1 MKTGN
6 KRKEIILSYIFIIIL
21 ITTVLIFQFV
31 FVKNVNAQEKDYK
44 EDSTIEY
51 MQKELLEEQI
61 QTPEIK
67 LLKEYIEEY
76 SSAQMEKIFDKY
88 SPEKMMQD
96 VIKGKI
102 RFNIKDLIKR
112 CFVFFSQEIY
122 LNINI
127 LIKLVILI
135 VLCALLKNLQTSFL
149 KENVGELAFF
159 ICYIVVVSLLVIG
172 FKETSELGI
181 GVIEKMVGFMYA
193 TLPIMITLLIT
204 GGNVVSGGI
213 FQPILIMAVEISATV
228 VKNIFIPII
237 FLSTILSIINNIS
250 DKIHLSKLAELIK
263 KIGIILIGIILTI
276 FIGIVTIQGSV
287 GSVADGVAS
296 KTVKFAIGT
305 FIPVVGGYLSD
316 AADTVI
322 GCSLLIK
329 NAAGVIVL
337 IGIIAVCLMPIMK
350 IAAVV
355 LLYKITCALV
365 EPISE
370 KRITDCIN
378 DIANSMILII
388 GSVAVVAFMFIVS
401 ITAIIA
407 AGNMSAMI
415 R

>member
-1 MKTGN
+1 MKTSN
-6 KRKEIILSYIFIIIL
+6 ERKEIILSYIFVIAL
-21 ITTVLIFQFV
+21 IMTVLFFQFV
-31 FVKNVNAQEKDYK
+31 FVKSVNAQEKDYK
-44 EDSTIEY
+44 EDSTIENI
-51 MQKELLEEQI
+51 QKELLEDQI
-61 QTPEIK
+61 QSPEIK
-67 LLKEYIEEY
+67 LLREYIEDY
-76 SSAQMEKIFDKY
+76 SSNQMKKIFDKY

-102 RFNIKDLIKR
+102 RFSIRDLVKR
-112 CFVFFSQEIY
+112 CFVLFTQEIY

-135 VLCALLKNLQTSFL
+135 VLCALLKNLQSSFL
-149 KENVGELAFF
+149 KESVGELAFF
-159 ICYIVVVSLLVIG
+159 ICYIVVVSFLVIG
-172 FKETSELGI
+172 FKETSELGVN
-181 GVIEKMVGFMYA
+181 VIDKMVGFMYA
-193 TLPIMITLLIT
+193 TVPIMITLLIS

-213 FQPILIMAVEISATV
+213 FQPILIMAVEISAIV
-228 VKNIFIPII
+228 IKNVFIPIV
-237 FLSTILSIINNIS
+237 FLSTVLSIINNIS

-263 KIGIILIGIILTI
+263 KTGTVLIGIILTI
-276 FIGIVTIQGSV
+276 FVGIVTIQGSV

-296 KTVKFAIGT
+296 KTIKFAIGT

-337 IGIIAVCLMPIMK
+337 MGIIAVCLIPIMK
-350 IAAVV
+350 IAAIV
-355 LLYKITCALV
+355 LLYKATCALV

>member
-1 MKTGN
+1 
-6 KRKEIILSYIFIIIL
+6 
-21 ITTVLIFQFV
+21 
-31 FVKNVNAQEKDYK
+31 
-44 EDSTIEY
+44 
-51 MQKELLEEQI
+51 
-61 QTPEIK
+61 
-67 LLKEYIEEY
+67 
-76 SSAQMEKIFDKY
+76 
-88 SPEKMMQD
+88 
-96 VIKGKI
+96 
-102 RFNIKDLIKR
+102 
-112 CFVFFSQEIY
+112 
-122 LNINI
+122 
-127 LIKLVILI
+127 
-135 VLCALLKNLQTSFL
+135 LCALLKNLQTSFL

>member
-1 MKTGN
+1 
-6 KRKEIILSYIFIIIL
+6 
-21 ITTVLIFQFV
+21 
-31 FVKNVNAQEKDYK
+31 
-44 EDSTIEY
+44 
-51 MQKELLEEQI
+51 
-61 QTPEIK
+61 
-67 LLKEYIEEY
+67 
-76 SSAQMEKIFDKY
+76 
-88 SPEKMMQD
+88 
-96 VIKGKI
+96 
-102 RFNIKDLIKR
+102 
-112 CFVFFSQEIY
+112 
-122 LNINI
+122 
-127 LIKLVILI
+127 
-135 VLCALLKNLQTSFL
+135 
-149 KENVGELAFF
+149 
-159 ICYIVVVSLLVIG
+159 
-172 FKETSELGI
+172 
-181 GVIEKMVGFMYA
+181 
-193 TLPIMITLLIT
+193 MITLLIT